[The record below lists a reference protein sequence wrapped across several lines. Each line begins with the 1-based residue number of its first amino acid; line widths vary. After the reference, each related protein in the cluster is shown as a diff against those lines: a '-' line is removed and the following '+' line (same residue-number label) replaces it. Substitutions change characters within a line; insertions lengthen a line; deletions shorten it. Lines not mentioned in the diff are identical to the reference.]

1 MTRVLKLEPQVTYRK
16 QGYCIWTHVGPSVV
30 SDLFFSLICCH
41 NHPISSNDANIQVFV
56 SHAVFRF
63 KDYFVKTESR
73 QLFWQLFALTS
84 RSR

>member
-16 QGYCIWTHVGPSVV
+16 QGYGIWTHVGPSVV
-30 SDLFFSLICCH
+30 SDLFFPSCIATIIQY
-41 NHPISSNDANIQVFV
+41 HPMMPIFKFLFLMQ
-56 SHAVFRF
+56 F
-63 KDYFVKTESR
+63 KDYFVKAESR